1 MQTKSKRIKELE
13 EQLEKAKFVIQVL
26 EKSNEE
32 LRRENAK
39 LKGKAVRS

>member
-1 MQTKSKRIKELE
+1 MQTKGKRIRELE

-32 LRRENAK
+32 LRRENAQ